1 MLHERCHTGPRK
13 KKSIKFGPTLSA
25 MYPHLINCLNCS
37 IFFKWFKCISHSSV
51 DTLKLNVIFTPI
63 LTYKHNIPFVFL
75 SEIGPFFSRVTL
87 SLTKSDTPRYYSNII
102 FRLSRHTQCSTY
114 RKLYLLTHSFGM
126 FILISINKGYILL
139 QLREMFLESNK
150 VILLQQN
157 K

>member
-87 SLTKSDTPRYYSNII
+87 SLTKSDIPRYCGILTGTTQFIKLWLIHGLYSVSTS
-102 FRLSRHTQCSTY
+102 SRAWRGTVED
-114 RKLYLLTHSFGM
+114 LTLAEGGSRIMH
-126 FILISINKGYILL
+126 
-139 QLREMFLESNK
+139 
-150 VILLQQN
+150 V
-157 K
+157 